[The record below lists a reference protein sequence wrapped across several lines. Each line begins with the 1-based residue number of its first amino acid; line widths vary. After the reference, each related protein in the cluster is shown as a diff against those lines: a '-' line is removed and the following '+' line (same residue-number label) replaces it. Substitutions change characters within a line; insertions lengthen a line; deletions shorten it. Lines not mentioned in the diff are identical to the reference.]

1 MKKNRFT
8 ELLKLVALGGILI
21 LGGACDKK
29 EDPKLSKTLRIALT
43 SEVSTL
49 DPVNSYDNVSGS
61 VIYNIY
67 EQLYEYHYLNRP
79 YELKPL
85 LAESLPLMEN
95 QGKRYVIKLKKN
107 IRYQDHPAFKGKA
120 RTVTAED
127 FITQIKRLSF
137 TPLNSTGWW
146 IIDGVIAGVNDFKK
160 AVGDDF
166 DKFKKTSIAGVSA
179 RDEYTLVIELTQA
192 SPQFIYK
199 LAMSFMSPVP
209 LEVVEYEKNDLG
221 LHPVGT
227 GPFFLSKIDP
237 SNELVLKK
245 NLYYHE
251 NFYPA
256 EGDRYANNRGLLKDS
271 GERIPFVEEINF
283 KIVKENN
290 TRYEKF
296 LKNEL
301 DFIVLPQEFYSQVF
315 DDVGNLKE
323 NIKSTDIRLQT
334 MPTLTYWW
342 LAFNMRDPLVG
353 KNLNL
358 RKAIAHA
365 IDMNKY
371 IQIFTNNTGQ
381 KANSILPPGI
391 LGYDPSATLPYD
403 YNKEK
408 AKEFLAS
415 AGYPE
420 GKNLPELVYDTRA
433 ESKISHDQAEFFK
446 EQLSQIG
453 VKLKIVKNNF
463 KQYLDKSRT
472 GHLQFFQDGWTLD
485 YPDAENVFQ
494 LLVSTNYPPGP
505 NASFYTNQ
513 EFNRMYDRLIKL
525 PEGDAKKK
533 LIMEMEKKVNEDLPW
548 IMQYYSRNFI
558 LYHDN
563 VKNYR
568 PSDLVWSYPKYLRV
582 R

>member
-1 MKKNRFT
+1 MKKIV
-8 ELLKLVALGGILI
+8 LVSIIFLSLAFG
-21 LGGACDKK
+21 CTKK
-29 EDPKLSKTLRIALT
+29 EELRATKTLRIALT

-85 LAESLPLMEN
+85 LAESMPIMEN

-107 IRYQDHPAFKGKA
+107 IRYHDHPAFKGKT
-120 RTVTAED
+120 RFVKAED
-127 FITQIKRLSF
+127 YITQIKRLCY

-146 IIDGVIAGVNDFKK
+146 IIDGVILGVNE
-160 AVGDDF
+160 
-166 DKFKKTSIAGVSA
+166 FKKTVGLDFNKFKTTSIKGVSA
-179 RDEYTLVIELTQA
+179 PDDYTLIIDLTQA
-192 SPQFIYK
+192 SPQFVYK

-209 LEVVEYEKNDLG
+209 LEVVEYEKNDLS

-227 GPFFLSKIDP
+227 GPFYLTKIDP
-237 SNELVLKK
+237 AKELILNKY
-245 NLYYHE
+245 NQYHE
-251 NFYPA
+251 SFYPS
-256 EGDRYANNRGLLKDS
+256 EGDRYANSRGLLKDS
-271 GERIPFVEEINF
+271 GEKIPFVDSINF
-283 KIVKENN
+283 KIVKDNN
-290 TRYEKF
+290 TRYDLF
-296 LKNEL
+296 IKNEL

-323 NIKSTDIRLQT
+323 KIKATDIRLQT

-353 KNLNL
+353 NNLNL
-358 RKAIAHA
+358 RAAIAHA

-371 IQIFTNNTGQ
+371 IQLFTNNTGQ

-391 LGYDPSATLPYD
+391 FGYDPSATLPYD
-403 YNKEK
+403 YNRDV
-408 AKEFLAS
+408 AKDLLAK
-415 AGYPE
+415 AGYPN
-420 GKNLPELVYDTRA
+420 GKNMPELVYDTRA
-433 ESKISHDQAEFFK
+433 ESRISNDQAEFFK

-453 VKLKIVKNNF
+453 IKVKIVKNNF
-463 KQYLDKSRT
+463 KQYLEKSRT

-485 YPDAENVFQ
+485 YPDAENVLQ

-505 NASFYTNQ
+505 NASFYTNKA
-513 EFNRMYDRLIKL
+513 FNQMYDRLVKL
-525 PEGDAKKK
+525 PDGVEKKK
-533 LIMEMEKKVNEDLPW
+533 IITNMEKEVNRDIPW

-558 LYHDN
+558 LYHDY

>member
-1 MKKNRFT
+1 MKKIGS
-8 ELLKLVALGGILI
+8 LLIIIGIVLSCTLG
-21 LGGACDKK
+21 CTKK
-29 EDPKLSKTLRIALT
+29 QEPKQNKTLRIALT

-85 LAESLPLMEN
+85 LAESMPLMEN
-95 QGKRYVIKLKKN
+95 QGKRYLIKLKKN
-107 IRYQDHPAFKGKA
+107 IRYHDHPAFQGKI
-120 RTVTAED
+120 RTVTAQD
-127 FITQIKRLSF
+127 FITQIKRLSY

-160 AVGDDF
+160 TVGNDF
-166 DKFKKTSIAGVSA
+166 NKFKTTPISGVSA
-179 RDEYTLVIELTQA
+179 PDEHTLIIELTEA

-209 LEVVEYEKNDLG
+209 LEVIDYEKNDLA
-221 LHPVGT
+221 LHAVGT
-227 GPFFLSKIDP
+227 GPFFLAKIEP
-237 SNELVLKK
+237 TKELTLNK
-245 NLYYHE
+245 NLHYHE
-251 NFYPA
+251 SFYPA
-256 EGDRYANNRGLLKDS
+256 EGDRYANNRGLLKDG
-271 GERIPFVEEINF
+271 GEKIPFVESIQF
-283 KIVKENN
+283 KIVKDNDS
-290 TRYEKF
+290 RYDLF
-296 LKNEL
+296 IKNEL
-301 DFIVLPQEFYSQVF
+301 DFIVLPQSFYTQVF

-371 IQIFTNNTGQ
+371 IQLFTNNTGQ

-403 YNKEK
+403 YNREK
-408 AKEFLAS
+408 AQDFLS
-415 AGYPE
+415 KAGYPN

-453 VKLKIVKNNF
+453 IKLKIVKNNF
-463 KQYLDKSRT
+463 KQFLEKSRT

-505 NASFYTNQ
+505 NASFYTNKD
-513 EFNRMYDRLIKL
+513 FNLMYDRLIKL
-525 PEGDAKKK
+525 PNGDEKRK
-533 LIMEMEKKVNEDLPW
+533 LITEMEKKVNEELPW

>member
-1 MKKNRFT
+1 MKNIG
-8 ELLKLVALGGILI
+8 LALIVIGMIIG
-21 LGGACDKK
+21 CTKK
-29 EDPKLSKTLRIALT
+29 IDPKQNKTLRIALT

-85 LAESLPLMEN
+85 LAESMPLIEN

-107 IRYQDHPAFKGKA
+107 IRYHDHPAFKGQI
-120 RTVTAED
+120 RTVKAED

-146 IIDGVIAGVNDFKK
+146 TIDGVIVGVNDFKK
-160 AVGDDF
+160 TADNDF
-166 DKFKKTSIAGVSA
+166 NKFKSTSISGVRA
-179 RDEYTLVIELTQA
+179 PDDYTLIIELTQA

-199 LAMSFMSPVP
+199 LAMSFMSPIP
-209 LEVVEYEKNDLG
+209 LEVIEYEKNDLAI
-221 LHPVGT
+221 HPVGT
-227 GPFFLSKIDP
+227 GPFFLTKIDP
-237 SNELVLKK
+237 SKELTLNK
-245 NLYYHE
+245 NTQYHE
-251 NFYPA
+251 SFYPA
-256 EGDRYANNRGLLKDS
+256 EGDRFANNRGLLKDS
-271 GERIPFVEEINF
+271 GEKIPFVESINF
-283 KIVKENN
+283 KIVKDNN
-290 TRYEKF
+290 SRYDLFIK
-296 LKNEL
+296 KEL
-301 DFIVLPQEFYSQVF
+301 DFIVLPQEFYTQVF

-323 NIKSTDIRLQT
+323 NIKATDIRLQT

-353 KNLNL
+353 KNLYL

-371 IQIFTNNTGQ
+371 IQLFTNNTGQ

-403 YNKEK
+403 YNREK
-408 AKEFLAS
+408 AQDLLAK
-415 AGYPE
+415 AGYPN

-453 VKLKIVKNNF
+453 IKLKIVKNNF
-463 KQYLDKSRT
+463 KQYLEKSRT
-472 GHLQFFQDGWTLD
+472 GHLQFFQDGWTMD

-505 NASFYTNQ
+505 NASFYTNK
-513 EFNRMYDRLIKL
+513 EFNLMYDRLIKL
-525 PEGDAKKK
+525 SEGDDKRK
-533 LIMEMEKKVNEDLPW
+533 LITDMEKKVNEDLPW

-558 LYHDN
+558 LYYDN